1 MDEATPY
8 ALHAQAAR
16 RALADSGLDRALI
29 DGLASAGLGTLAPVE
44 VAEYLGLRPTWVD
57 STSVGGATW
66 EVMAAHAADAIAQRR
81 ANAVLL
87 VYGSTARADIKAR
100 RRTSDL
106 SFGARGPLQFEVPYG
121 HTLIA
126 KYAMAAR
133 RHMHQYGTTLEQLAQ
148 VAVQARANAAANPD
162 ALYREPI
169 TVEDVLSG
177 PMIADPFTK
186 LHCCVR
192 SDGGCAVLL
201 VGEEYVPDLARHPVW
216 VLGAGTAV
224 SHTTMSE
231 WEDFTVSPAAVSGRA
246 AFERAGVTPRDIDL
260 AEIYDAFTYMT
271 LVTLEDLG
279 FCAKGEGG
287 AFVAEGRLLRD
298 GSLPVNTDGGGLS
311 ACHPGMRGLFLLVE
325 AVRQLRGEA
334 DEARAVGGADEA
346 RAVGGAD
353 EARAVGEA
361 DETCAVG
368 EADEVRA
375 VGGADEVRAAGEA
388 DEVRAAGEADEVRA
402 VGEADEVRAAGEAD
416 EAGVAGAT
424 GAAAGGRQVRRADG
438 SLPELAVASG
448 TGGWFCSSGTVVLGR
463 G

>member
-1 MDEATPY
+1 MPGPTPGPASGLASGPLSHAPEPHPRRRVAVAGVALSECGRVDGPTPY

-16 RALADSGLDRALI
+16 RALADSGLDRSVI
-29 DGLASAGLGTLAPVE
+29 DGFASAGLGTLAPVE

-57 STSVGGATW
+57 STSVGGSTW
-66 EVMAAHAADAIAQRR
+66 EVMAAHAADAIAAGH

-100 RRTSDL
+100 RRTSNL

-121 HTLIA
+121 HTLIS

-133 RHMHQYGTTLEQLAQ
+133 RHMHEYGTTLEQLAS
-148 VAVQARANAAANPD
+148 VAVQARANAATNPD
-162 ALYREPI
+162 AMFRAPL
-169 TVEDVLSG
+169 TVDEVLSSE
-177 PMIADPFTK
+177 MIADPFTK
-186 LHCCVR
+186 LHCCIR

-201 VGEEYVPDLARHPVW
+201 VAQDLVPDTAKTPVW
-216 VLGAGTAV
+216 VLGTGTSV

-231 WEDFTVSPAAVSGRA
+231 WADFTVSPAAVSGRL
-246 AFERAGVTPRDIDL
+246 AFERAGLTPADVDL

-287 AFVAEGRLLRD
+287 AYVEKGRLLRE
-298 GSLPVNTDGGGLS
+298 GELPVNTDGGGLS

-334 DEARAVGGADEA
+334 GPG
-346 RAVGGAD
+346 
-353 EARAVGEA
+353 
-361 DETCAVG
+361 
-368 EADEVRA
+368 
-375 VGGADEVRAAGEA
+375 
-388 DEVRAAGEADEVRA
+388 
-402 VGEADEVRAAGEAD
+402 
-416 EAGVAGAT
+416 
-424 GAAAGGRQVRRADG
+424 QVTKRDG
-438 SLPELAVASG
+438 HLPEVALASG
-448 TGGWFCSSGTVVLGR
+448 TGGWFCSSGTVILGR